1 MGRKH
6 YLLAKDIQLIGD
18 GRNVAHK
25 LLGWLSDEYIQEWN
39 QRLCLEPTYAKRSVE
54 VYTNIGMYPAF
65 FQMEA
70 GAKRL
75 CNLAEIVQPTWKY
88 QKEFSTTRMKAQKM
102 RIPLL
107 DATDNSDIFTS
118 VYYAHRVNSND
129 HEDEIEQ
136 LRAMKEHVNIIF
148 VVDHTQSMK
157 KYFAPVA
164 QALNE
169 IMERDYRTKIKVG
182 AVLFKDYVD
191 KPVYRTIKLTSDTRS
206 VANQLLNAASTCGSL
221 DRDHWEAMFEGLNQ
235 ALDANKMGYSRSES
249 NFIVLIGDAGDHPNR
264 NGCNWNQ
271 KVEEIATKM
280 DRLNVNF
287 LGYQINNDGSDA
299 AFDWA
304 LQNSR
309 MQKTYSELLNKK
321 VTTSEYEYKLSAN
334 RWYELMRIDGK
345 PAIRYITY
353 QYAPKGRNTSENG
366 LKQIVFSNI
375 DKFIN
380 YVEKRIEILE
390 RNIIS
395 DGDDADVNAIKE
407 VLD

>member
-1 MGRKH
+1 MMKGLVAHDPKKGDAPEISPRFRLQPTTDASKREDQSAKELETYYIFKTHVDDMGRKH

-107 DATDNSDIFTS
+107 EATANSDIFTS

-191 KPVYRTIKLTSDTRS
+191 KPVYRTIKLTSDTR
-206 VANQLLNAASTCGSL
+206 
-221 DRDHWEAMFEGLNQ
+221 
-235 ALDANKMGYSRSES
+235 
-249 NFIVLIGDAGDHPNR
+249 
-264 NGCNWNQ
+264 
-271 KVEEIATKM
+271 
-280 DRLNVNF
+280 RL
-287 LGYQINNDGSDA
+287 
-299 AFDWA
+299 
-304 LQNSR
+304 
-309 MQKTYSELLNKK
+309 
-321 VTTSEYEYKLSAN
+321 
-334 RWYELMRIDGK
+334 
-345 PAIRYITY
+345 
-353 QYAPKGRNTSENG
+353 AP
-366 LKQIVFSNI
+366 F
-375 DKFIN
+375 
-380 YVEKRIEILE
+380 
-390 RNIIS
+390 
-395 DGDDADVNAIKE
+395 
-407 VLD
+407 